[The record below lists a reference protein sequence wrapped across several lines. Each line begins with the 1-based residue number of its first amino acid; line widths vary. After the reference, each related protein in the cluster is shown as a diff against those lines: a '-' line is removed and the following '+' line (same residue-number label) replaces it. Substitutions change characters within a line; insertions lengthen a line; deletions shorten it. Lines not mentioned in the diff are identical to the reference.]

1 MKVES
6 RGDKKFV
13 VLLEDVFDFKRVEDF
28 RAAYEAIPLDNCKE
42 VCIDFSHTRYIDSS
56 ALGMLLNIKRYFKV
70 SGAVVKIISANEQI
84 RKILTISRFDQRFI
98 IE

>member
-1 MKVES
+1 MKVEN
-6 RGDKKFV
+6 RGNEKFV

-28 RAAYEAIPLDNCKE
+28 RVAYQTIPLDKCKE
-42 VCIDFSHTRYIDSS
+42 VSIDFSHTRYIDSS
-56 ALGMLLNIKRYFKV
+56 ALGMLLNVKAYFKA
-70 SGAVVKIISANEQI
+70 SGAVVKIISVNEQI